1 MVFNSLAFLVF
12 LAVVLVLYY
21 RLGHRGQNL
30 MLVGASYFFYGWWDY
45 RFLGLLLFTSLFDYV
60 CALKIEAQTHLP
72 RRKMFLAF
80 SIMVNMGVLGIFK
93 YFNFLPPV
101 CKPPLGVWACIRVFP
116 PCT

>member
-80 SIMVNMGVLGIFK
+80 SIMVNMGVLGRWRGRSSARLICFRSAS
-93 YFNFLPPV
+93 
-101 CKPPLGVWACIRVFP
+101 GRE
-116 PCT
+116 